1 MRWDIDIMIPP
12 PNGIPIGL
20 RRNSLSRRIA
30 IGTAVPLFFA
40 ALALSGGVSS
50 GEAVTRLDQDA
61 KAFASLADS
70 LRGKGFRP
78 TTLDLR
84 GTPQRPLF
92 TSSWIRGTADSDIP
106 SRGLAISAAN
116 DPKAPAWAIAGPA
129 EEQPFRDSLAAWRKR
144 GYRPRAVT
152 ALEPLFAAI
161 LEKDSTPVRTV
172 LGLDIAAFQAA
183 VDTAQRGRW
192 RCVWVDVYGTAAK
205 PLFAALWKRNASGVA
220 WNYSMGDQ
228 EDQLHVKMD
237 IFSRVW
243 VRPAFLAPMP
253 GGRYLTL
260 WEENSIGP
268 WAAHADLSE
277 ADLAADLERE
287 AAQGLFPLCL
297 QAFPASDTAAAVRYS
312 VMLAGRTEA
321 LPRAFTVTGPES
333 PGMESF
339 DGYMRKLMSA
349 SGARAGALAIAHDGR
364 LAFAHGYTW
373 AEEGYPLTRP
383 NSLFRAASCS
393 KPLTSIM
400 VHQSLRKGG
409 GGAKDGEGAEGGGDG
424 ASGGDG
430 AVAEPKEKP
439 SLKGKILSLLN
450 PLSESGETEEPAD
463 ARFKDITVDQLLTHS
478 GGWAR
483 SRRNPDP
490 VFNDYA
496 PGSEIRKRLP
506 ASRKDFLKYMLGQP
520 LQFDPG
526 SRSVYDNFGYFL
538 LGRMLESLPM
548 GVGKTY
554 ESLAGEKLFRP
565 LGLSRPRFGNSRFEE
580 RAPGEVLYHTAVP
593 YLQANPDRAGQPW
606 VPGGYGDFDLKNM
619 DAAGAWILS
628 APDYAKVLAAFDLG
642 AGNPILDPEGVSTM
656 WGDEGARSGYLRGWF
671 AQKIVFSGGD
681 TAVAKWHN
689 GLFPGT
695 STLVFHLP
703 GRFSFALFLNRDLS
717 PQPEGGREGVEL
729 SRLAGAIKTWPAADL
744 FPEMGIPSFA
754 PESRTAARA
763 AEHTAAPR

>member
-1 MRWDIDIMIPP
+1 
-12 PNGIPIGL
+12 
-20 RRNSLSRRIA
+20 
-30 IGTAVPLFFA
+30 V
-40 ALALSGGVSS
+40 
-50 GEAVTRLDQDA
+50 
-61 KAFASLADS
+61 
-70 LRGKGFRP
+70 
-78 TTLDLR
+78 
-84 GTPQRPLF
+84 
-92 TSSWIRGTADSDIP
+92 
-106 SRGLAISAAN
+106 
-116 DPKAPAWAIAGPA
+116 
-129 EEQPFRDSLAAWRKR
+129 
-144 GYRPRAVT
+144 
-152 ALEPLFAAI
+152 
-161 LEKDSTPVRTV
+161 
-172 LGLDIAAFQAA
+172 
-183 VDTAQRGRW
+183 
-192 RCVWVDVYGTAAK
+192 
-205 PLFAALWKRNASGVA
+205 
-220 WNYSMGDQ
+220 
-228 EDQLHVKMD
+228 
-237 IFSRVW
+237 
-243 VRPAFLAPMP
+243 
-253 GGRYLTL
+253 
-260 WEENSIGP
+260 
-268 WAAHADLSE
+268 
-277 ADLAADLERE
+277 
-287 AAQGLFPLCL
+287 
-297 QAFPASDTAAAVRYS
+297 
-312 VMLAGRTEA
+312 
-321 LPRAFTVTGPES
+321 
-333 PGMESF
+333 
-339 DGYMRKLMSA
+339 
-349 SGARAGALAIAHDGR
+349 
-364 LAFAHGYTW
+364 
-373 AEEGYPLTRP
+373 TRP

-400 VHQSLRKGG
+400 VHQSLRHGGGIEGSGGSEGG
-409 GGAKDGEGAEGGGDG
+409 GG
-424 ASGGDG
+424 SGGDS
-430 AVAEPKEKP
+430 AVAGTREKP

-554 ESLAGEKLFRP
+554 ESLAGEKLFQP

-580 RAPGEVLYHTAVP
+580 RAPEEVLYHTAVP
-593 YLQANPDRAGQPW
+593 YLQANPERGGKPW

-671 AQKIVFSGGD
+671 AQKIVFTGGD

-717 PQPEGGREGVEL
+717 PQPDGRREGVEL
-729 SRLAGAIKTWPAADL
+729 SRLAGAIKAWPAVDL

-754 PESRTAARA
+754 PAQRTAARA
-763 AEHTAAPR
+763 AEHTGIAVPR

>member
-1 MRWDIDIMIPP
+1 MR
-12 PNGIPIGL
+12 
-20 RRNSLSRRIA
+20 R
-30 IGTAVPLFFA
+30 
-40 ALALSGGVSS
+40 VS
-50 GEAVTRLDQDA
+50 DA
-61 KAFASLADS
+61 KSAV
-70 LRGKGFRP
+70 K
-78 TTLDLR
+78 
-84 GTPQRPLF
+84 
-92 TSSWIRGTADSDIP
+92 
-106 SRGLAISAAN
+106 SAA
-116 DPKAPAWAIAGPA
+116 DGPEGPAWAITGP
-129 EEQPFRDSLAAWRKR
+129 EEEMAFRDSLAAWLKR
-144 GYRPRAVT
+144 GYRPRAIT

-161 LEKDSTPVRTV
+161 LEKDSTPVRTT

-192 RCVWVDVYGTAAK
+192 RCVWVDAYGSATK
-205 PLFAALWKRNASGVA
+205 PLFAAVWKRNTSGIA

-228 EDQLHVKMD
+228 EAPLHVKMD

-277 ADLAADLERE
+277 ADLARRFGAGSRP
-287 AAQGLFPLCL
+287 GPFPLL
-297 QAFPASDTAAAVRYS
+297 PPGLPRFRRRGAGALFGD
-312 VMLAGRTEA
+312 AGRTRRRPA
-321 LPRAFTVTGPES
+321 PRLHRDRSGNPPVWNPSTPICA
-333 PGMESF
+333 
-339 DGYMRKLMSA
+339 KLMSA

-373 AEEGYPLTRP
+373 AEEGYPVTRP

-409 GGAKDGEGAEGGGDG
+409 EGGEGGEAERRP
-424 ASGGDG
+424 ASGRPPPRPLDG
-430 AVAEPKEKP
+430 KP
-439 SLKGKILSLLN
+439 SLKGKILALLN

-463 ARFKDITVDQLLTHS
+463 ARFKDVTVDQLLTHS

-554 ESLAGEKLFRP
+554 ESLAGEKLFQP

-593 YLQANPDRAGQPW
+593 YLQANPDREGKPW

-628 APDYAKVLAAFDLG
+628 APGLRQG
-642 AGNPILDPEGVSTM
+642 AGGLRPGRGQPHP
-656 WGDEGARSGYLRGWF
+656 RSG
-671 AQKIVFSGGD
+671 
-681 TAVAKWHN
+681 
-689 GLFPGT
+689 
-695 STLVFHLP
+695 
-703 GRFSFALFLNRDLS
+703 GRLDHV
-717 PQPEGGREGVEL
+717 GR
-729 SRLAGAIKTWPAADL
+729 
-744 FPEMGIPSFA
+744 
-754 PESRTAARA
+754 
-763 AEHTAAPR
+763 